1 MEPCPWNG
9 SVAAEVFAAA
19 VADVVGVSTLAVVR
33 TTSAQ
38 KRTRRCREVIG
49 PVLSLELVCP
59 ARRA

>member
-9 SVAAEVFAAA
+9 SVAAEAFADA
-19 VADVVGVSTLAVVR
+19 VSTLAVVR